1 MRLPLIVGA
10 RPSVAK
16 RGPIVNLSDGEWRVI
31 VENLRDSVLR
41 IYYNSLLDSYESIIS
56 TCETKCTF
64 IGPCK
69 VQVEI
74 ASPGSERDIHVFAE
88 LLNAA

>member
-41 IYYNSLLDSYESIIS
+41 IYYNSLLDSYESII
-56 TCETKCTF
+56 
-64 IGPCK
+64 GPCK